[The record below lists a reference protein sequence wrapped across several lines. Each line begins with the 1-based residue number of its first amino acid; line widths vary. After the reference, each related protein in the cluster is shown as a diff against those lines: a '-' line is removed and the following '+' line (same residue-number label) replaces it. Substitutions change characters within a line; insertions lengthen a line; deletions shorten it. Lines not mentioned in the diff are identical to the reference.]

1 MEANQKVIDI
11 LNRLLREELTAINQY
26 MVHAE
31 MFEDWGYSKMGEAE
45 EHAAIEEMKH
55 AEKLIGRILYL
66 GGRPMVSEMDEIR
79 IGKTVTEMLENDFK
93 LESHA
98 VQLYND
104 AIKEVVAQGDNGTK
118 ELLDAILKDE
128 EGHIDL
134 FTEQMDQIEQ
144 MGLQRYLTTIK

>member
-1 MEANQKVIDI
+1 MEPNKVVIDI
-11 LNRLLREELTAINQY
+11 LNRLLKEELTAINQY

-31 MFEDWGYSKMGEAE
+31 MFEDWGYAKMGEAE

-66 GGRPMVSEMDEIR
+66 GGIPWVSDMDEIR
-79 IGKTVTEMLENDFK
+79 IGKTVPEMLENDFQ

-98 VQLYND
+98 VKLYND
-104 AIKEVVAQGDNGTK
+104 AIKAVVAQGDNGTK
-118 ELLDAILKDE
+118 DLLDQILKDE

-134 FTEQMDQIEQ
+134 FMEQKDKIEQ
-144 MGLQRYLTTIK
+144 MGESFFHY

>member
-1 MEANQKVIDI
+1 MEPNKVVIDV
-11 LNRLLREELTAINQY
+11 LNRLLKEELTAINQY

-31 MFEDWGYSKMGEAE
+31 MFEDWGYAKMGEAE

-66 GGRPMVSEMDEIR
+66 GGIPWVSDMDEIR
-79 IGKTVTEMLENDFK
+79 IGKTVPEMLENDFQ

-98 VQLYND
+98 VKLYND
-104 AIKEVVAQGDNGTK
+104 AIKAVVAEGDNGTK
-118 ELLDAILKDE
+118 DLLDQILKDE

-134 FTEQMDQIEQ
+134 FMEQKDKIEQ

>member
-1 MEANQKVIDI
+1 METNKVVIDV
-11 LNRLLREELTAINQY
+11 LNRLLKEELTAINQY

-31 MFEDWGYSKMGEAE
+31 MFEDWGYAKMGEAE

-66 GGRPMVSEMDEIR
+66 GGIPWVSDMDEIR
-79 IGKTVTEMLENDFK
+79 IGKTVPEMLENDFQ

-98 VQLYND
+98 VKLYND
-104 AIKEVVAQGDNGTK
+104 AIKAVVAEGDNGTK
-118 ELLDAILKDE
+118 DLLDQILKDE

-134 FTEQMDQIEQ
+134 FMEQKDKIEQ

>member
-1 MEANQKVIDI
+1 MEPNQKVIDI

-31 MFEDWGYSKMGEAE
+31 MFEDWGYAKMGEAE

-79 IGKTVTEMLENDFK
+79 IGKTVPEMLENDFK

>member
-1 MEANQKVIDI
+1 MEPNKVVIDI
-11 LNRLLREELTAINQY
+11 LNRLLKEELTAINQY

-31 MFEDWGYSKMGEAE
+31 MFEDWGYAKMGEAE

-66 GGRPMVSEMDEIR
+66 GGIPWVSDMDEIR
-79 IGKTVTEMLENDFK
+79 IGKTVPEMLENDFQ

-98 VQLYND
+98 VKLYND
-104 AIKEVVAQGDNGTK
+104 AIKAVVAQGDNGTK
-118 ELLDAILKDE
+118 DLLDQILKDE

-134 FTEQMDQIEQ
+134 FMEQKDKIEQ

>member
-1 MEANQKVIDI
+1 METNKVVIDV
-11 LNRLLREELTAINQY
+11 LNRLLKEELTAINQY

-31 MFEDWGYSKMGEAE
+31 MFEDWGYAKMGEAE

-66 GGRPMVSEMDEIR
+66 GGIPWVSDMDEIR
-79 IGKTVTEMLENDFK
+79 IGKTVPEMMENDFQ

-98 VQLYND
+98 VKLYND
-104 AIKEVVAQGDNGTK
+104 AIKAVVAEGDNGTK
-118 ELLDAILKDE
+118 DLLDQILKDE

-134 FTEQMDQIEQ
+134 FMEQKDKIEQ

>member
-1 MEANQKVIDI
+1 MEPNKVVIDV
-11 LNRLLREELTAINQY
+11 LNRLLKEELTAINQY

-31 MFEDWGYSKMGEAE
+31 MFEDWGYAKMGEAE

-66 GGRPMVSEMDEIR
+66 GGTPWVSDMDEIR
-79 IGKTVTEMLENDFK
+79 IGKTVPEMLENDFQ

-98 VQLYND
+98 VKLYND
-104 AIKEVVAQGDNGTK
+104 AIKVVVAEGDNGTK
-118 ELLDAILKDE
+118 DLLDQILKDE

-134 FTEQMDQIEQ
+134 FMEQKDKIEQ

>member
-1 MEANQKVIDI
+1 MEPNKVVIDV
-11 LNRLLREELTAINQY
+11 LNRLLKEELTAINQY

-31 MFEDWGYSKMGEAE
+31 MFEDWGYAKMGEAE

-66 GGRPMVSEMDEIR
+66 GGIPWVSDMDEIR
-79 IGKTVTEMLENDFK
+79 IGKTVPEMLENDFQ

-98 VQLYND
+98 VKLYND
-104 AIKEVVAQGDNGTK
+104 AIKAVVAQGDNGTK
-118 ELLDAILKDE
+118 DLLDQILKDE

-134 FTEQMDQIEQ
+134 FMEQKDKIEQ